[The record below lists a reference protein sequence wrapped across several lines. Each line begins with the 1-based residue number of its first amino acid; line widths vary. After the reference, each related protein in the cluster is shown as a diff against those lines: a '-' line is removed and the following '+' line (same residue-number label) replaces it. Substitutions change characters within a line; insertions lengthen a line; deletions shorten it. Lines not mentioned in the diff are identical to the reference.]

1 MTKLLPYAYIFPS
14 ALVAGLE
21 RWQQIFRRS
30 WFAPPS
36 AESGLYDTALF
47 LGVILSFGIVALWVH
62 RGFRFIGVVAV
73 VAASVV
79 ALSLVACGVLRHFLK
94 EPWDPFTTSWLEWG
108 WSTCA
113 LIAMVGI
120 SVTATLVAMLIGAG
134 VRQSQTPA

>member
-1 MTKLLPYAYIFPS
+1 MTRLLPYAYVFPS

-30 WFAPPS
+30 WFAPLG
-36 AESGLYDTALF
+36 AETGLYDTALF
-47 LGVILSFGIVALWVH
+47 LGVLLSLGIVAIWVH
-62 RGFRFIGVVAV
+62 RGVRFIGVVAV
-73 VAASVV
+73 VVACSV
-79 ALSLVACGVLRHFLK
+79 ALSLMGCGLLRHYLGR
-94 EPWDPFTTSWLEWG
+94 PWDPATTSWLEWG

-134 VRQSQTPA
+134 VRHSRTPA